1 MKILVNATACRVA
14 GGRTVALNFLRC
26 YREGNFPHDLLVVA
40 PPACGYEELAGGR
53 VAIRVAPGIVNAA
66 WARLWADHVWSRG
79 VLADEQ
85 PDVLFAMGSIAY
97 PTSTPQVVLYH
108 WPYAVYPEDEVWN
121 RMGFAD
127 RTSRKMRRWLFGRR
141 APFARRFAAQTETA
155 RARLER
161 LWGLSNVS
169 VVPNA
174 VSVPMARGDAP
185 PTSLPPG
192 TIPDGR
198 CALLCLTR
206 YYPHKNLEV
215 LLDVGRKI
223 RESGAPFVILLTVS
237 RSEGKAAGALLDAI
251 ERGRLSDVLINL
263 GTVPMEE
270 VPALHAA
277 CGGLLMPTVLESFSG
292 TYVESM
298 YYERPVFTSDRD
310 FARDVCGD
318 VAWYF
323 DPHDAANILEVVQQA
338 FADQAEMRRRVA
350 EGGKRSGEFPSWSEV
365 TEQYVRLL
373 EDVAQPRCE

>member
-1 MKILVNATACRVA
+1 
-14 GGRTVALNFLRC
+14 
-26 YREGNFPHDLLVVA
+26 
-40 PPACGYEELAGGR
+40 
-53 VAIRVAPGIVNAA
+53 
-66 WARLWADHVWSRG
+66 
-79 VLADEQ
+79 
-85 PDVLFAMGSIAY
+85 
-97 PTSTPQVVLYH
+97 
-108 WPYAVYPEDEVWN
+108 
-121 RMGFAD
+121 
-127 RTSRKMRRWLFGRR
+127 
-141 APFARRFAAQTETA
+141 
-155 RARLER
+155 
-161 LWGLSNVS
+161 
-169 VVPNA
+169 
-174 VSVPMARGDAP
+174 MARGDAP
-185 PTSLPPG
+185 PTFLPPG
-192 TIPDGR
+192 TIPDGC

-251 ERGRLSDVLINL
+251 GRGGLSDVLINL
-263 GTVPMEE
+263 GTVPVEE
-270 VPALHAA
+270 VAALHAA

-338 FADQAEMRRRVA
+338 FADQAEMRQRVA
-350 EGGKRSGEFPSWSEV
+350 EGSKRSHEFPSWSEV

-373 EDVAQPRCE
+373 EDVAQPPCE